1 MHPLL
6 ELQNNTR
13 LYFAKALRIKNK
25 NAEIIHFETN
35 DSQDRLIEIIEAHY
49 VKYPDPK
56 TRPTLYIIIL
66 KARQQGMSTATE
78 GVFFK
83 AITIGMP
90 GDTPYQ
96 KTAMV
101 ISYDEDS
108 AQAINEMS
116 DRFYQFLPQELK
128 PMKRNSRGKGLL
140 LENPSNV
147 PSEFEKNPGLQ
158 SKFIIDT
165 ANNLYAGSGKTINY
179 IHISELPKWSKPE
192 ETMKSLMQSVPK
204 NNAIV
209 ILESTA
215 NGAGDY
221 FNLIWDQAVAGENDY
236 IPVFLPWFTHKE
248 YSDPFYSE
256 LDKIAFTRSLDDEEM
271 QLIELFK
278 VSLEQLQWRR
288 NTIKNKCAGSIDT
301 FHQEYPSTAEEAF
314 LTSGRPRFDIPTLR
328 EYMKQ
333 CEDGERGYLEL
344 RGKQVTFVLDSK
356 GYVEVWNPPQKDKE
370 YFVGGDV
377 AKGLVQGDFSAAPVF
392 DSSYN
397 MQALWHGHIDPDLFG
412 DQLTY
417 LGMWYND
424 GLMAVE
430 ENNHGLT
437 TITRLKN
444 NEYWNMYKRK
454 SHDKITNTVTEQL
467 GWYTTEQSKK
477 LIIDN
482 LARLI
487 RERKLG
493 TKSRLFIREC
503 MTYVIGDDG
512 KTNAQQGSFDD
523 TVMSTAIITFVLD
536 DYITDVPDIVRGST
550 PIQGTGD
557 NWVRKQDGTMVHR
570 SEIVDK
576 RASEES
582 DGWAGGWFK

>member
-6 ELQNNTR
+6 ELQSSSHK
-13 LYFAKALRIKNK
+13 YFKAALKIKDK
-25 NAEIIHFETN
+25 NAEIIKFNTN
-35 DSQDRLIEIIEAHY
+35 ESQDKLLSIIENHY
-49 VKYPDPK
+49 IEYPNPK

-192 ETMKSLMQSVPK
+192 ETMKSLMQSVPDK
-204 NNAIV
+204 NAIV
-209 ILESTA
+209 VLESTA

-221 FNLIWDQAVAGENDY
+221 FHQLWQQSENGDNDY
-236 IPVFLPWFTHKE
+236 ITLFLPWFTHKE
-248 YSDPFYSE
+248 YTIPFQIESDKE
-256 LDKIAFTRSLDDEEM
+256 AMALDEEEK
-271 QLIELFK
+271 QLIQLFN
-278 VSLEQLQWRR
+278 VTLEQLNWRR
-288 NTIKNKCAGSIDT
+288 NIIKNKCKGSVDT

-333 CEDGERGYLEL
+333 CEDGQRGYLEL
-344 RGKQVTFVLDSK
+344 RGKQVTFVPDPK
-356 GYVEVWNPPQKDKE
+356 GYIEVWNAPQKDKE

-397 MQALWHGHIDPDLFG
+397 MQAMWHGHIDPDLFG
-412 DQLTY
+412 DQLDL
-417 LGMWYND
+417 LGKWYNE
-424 GLMAVE
+424 GLVAVE

-437 TITRLKN
+437 ALTRLKN

-454 SHDKITNTVTEQL
+454 SHDKITDTVTEQL

-493 TKSRLFIREC
+493 TKSKLFIREC

-550 PIQGTGD
+550 PLQGTGD

-570 SEIVDK
+570 SEIEDK